1 MHHGG
6 GGKTRHMYLDKL
18 CQMWEYCYQICAS
31 TSYTLRHTRRYIIHH
46 PHLWFTCFHSH
57 TSPHPPVWCVGYY
70 LTNFCCT
77 YSPALKFGLQLGI
90 VMPRQ
95 VAPCAFAGDDMF
107 LIHFYPI
114 WVFWGGHPRTRY
126 SMTNFWCVMSSV
138 LQFEMELG
146 IDVYDLLA
154 KDKIR
159 HMNGS
164 WFTCTVIGCT
174 TVEDYAWHTLGPTF
188 VAHNLLMCTS
198 QWSFPWMFNAMV
210 QKHRYG
216 TWLCQKIHTPPYVHH
231 GRGWKSS
238 HVIRQTLS
246 NVGILL
252 PNLRKHV
259 MHIGVRM
266 QVSHLLSAFVFYVFS

>member
-1 MHHGG
+1 MVGG
-6 GGKTRHMYLDKL
+6 QNTHMYLDKL

-46 PHLWFTCFHSH
+46 RHLWFTCFHSH
-57 TSPHPPVWCVGYY
+57 IPVWCVGYY